1 MYLPFTE
8 LPGHSR
14 VWIYPA
20 NRPLTASEK
29 VNASELLKAF
39 CEQWSAHKHPL
50 NASFRID
57 YDRFLV
63 VAVDEKSAAASGCS
77 IDSSVHTIQQIGNE
91 LKLDLF
97 DRTRIPFLKEGSILE
112 FSLKD
117 LKTAFQS
124 GSIGPR
130 DQTFNLLASTKEE
143 WESNGLV
150 AVEKSWLARYL
161 PATV

>member
-8 LPGHSR
+8 MPGHSR

-20 NRPLTASEK
+20 NRQLTASEK

-39 CEQWSAHKHPL
+39 CEQWSAHGHRL

-77 IDSSVHTIQQIGNE
+77 IDASVHAIQRIGNE

-97 DRTRIPFLKEGSILE
+97 DRTLIPFLIGGTILD
-112 FSLKD
+112 FKLKD
-117 LKTAFQS
+117 LSDSFRNGK
-124 GSIGPR
+124 IGPR

-143 WESNGLV
+143 WESNGVV
-150 AVEKSWLARYL
+150 AVEKSWLA
-161 PATV
+161 